1 MAFLRNVYM
10 SSDIV
15 TPHLLRGWRR
25 RVEPRNKCGVTKLFI
40 IFLLFLIAFL
50 YANIASAREEI
61 KLYEQ
66 EIKAGLLYN
75 FLKYTNWPEQT
86 SSEISV
92 CIFGPDPFDG
102 YLRPME
108 GRSVNQSSIRI
119 HNINS
124 INELSEC
131 NMLFV
136 SEAGKPQWPDIR
148 KAIGGKTILTVSDI
162 KGFAQTGG
170 MIEFDRKDGRISVN
184 LNQDAVNESKLSV
197 QERLLNLVTIVK
209 GGH

>member
-1 MAFLRNVYM
+1 MAFLRNVCIM
-10 SSDIV
+10 LVAIGLSF
-15 TPHLLRGWRR
+15 PM
-25 RVEPRNKCGVTKLFI
+25 E
-40 IFLLFLIAFL
+40 
-50 YANIASAREEI
+50 ASAKEEI

-108 GRSVNQSSIRI
+108 GRSVNQRRIRI
-119 HNINS
+119 LNIHS

-136 SEAGKPQWPDIR
+136 SESGKPQWPDIR
-148 KAIGGKTILTVSDI
+148 KSIAGQAILTVSDI
-162 KGFAQTGG
+162 RDFAQLGG
-170 MIEFDRKDGRISVN
+170 MIEFGRKDGRISVN
-184 LNQDAVNESKLSV
+184 LNQDAVNDAELSV